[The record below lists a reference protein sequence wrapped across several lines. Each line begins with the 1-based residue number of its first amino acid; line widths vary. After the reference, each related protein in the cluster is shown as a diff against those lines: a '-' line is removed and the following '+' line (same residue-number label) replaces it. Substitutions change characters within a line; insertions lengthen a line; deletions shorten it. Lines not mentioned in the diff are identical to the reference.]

1 MVLKRIVQKENSK
14 QSLPEVIS
22 NQIIKNKLSH
32 TWLDQINVYKYGIC
46 FCGKLATKLLALAAN
61 KNTNFLF
68 TKTGRLVS
76 EMTVWKNSKQR
87 LP

>member
-1 MVLKRIVQKENSK
+1 MVLKRIVQKENSN
-14 QSLPEVIS
+14 QSLPEVI
-22 NQIIKNKLSH
+22 
-32 TWLDQINVYKYGIC
+32 INVYKYGIY
-46 FCGKLATKLLALAAN
+46 FYGKLATKLLVLAAN

-76 EMTVWKNSKQR
+76 EKTVWKNSKQI

>member
-32 TWLDQINVYKYGIC
+32 TWLDQINVYKYGIYLY
-46 FCGKLATKLLALAAN
+46 GKLATKLLALAAN

-76 EMTVWKNSKQR
+76 EMTVWKNSKQI